1 MRTETGGA
9 LILLA
14 ATLAAL
20 IWANAD
26 FGSYNSAW
34 TTHLAIRVGTD
45 GIDQELRQWV
55 NDGLMVL
62 FFFVVGLEAR
72 REFDIGE
79 LRERRRVVMPLL
91 AGIGGML
98 VPIAIFLAFNAGRPS
113 AHGWG
118 TAMSTDTAFALG
130 MLALVGPRIS
140 GRLRAFMLTVVVVD
154 DLFGIVVIATVYTH
168 HLAVIAFV
176 VALATFALVI
186 ALRALHIGFGAL
198 YAVLAAVMWV
208 AVYES
213 GIDPVVVGL
222 AMGLLTYAYAAARTD
237 LERATDVFRSFREQP
252 TPELARSARIAVE
265 SAISPNDRLA
275 QIFHPWSSYVVVPLF
290 ALANTGI
297 QLSGGFLG
305 RAFSSPVTLGILVGY
320 VVGKPVGILSASQ
333 LVRVATRGK
342 LRPPVGWAAAL
353 GGGAIAGIGFTVSVL
368 IATVAFH
375 GVELDEAKLG
385 ILSAAVC
392 ASLLSWLVF
401 RVVGMLPA
409 GRRARAMTGRLE
421 LLVDLAVDVD
431 PERDHIRGPAES
443 LITLVEYGDLECP
456 YCGQAEGVL
465 RELLA
470 DFGDLRYVWRH
481 LPLTD
486 VHPHAQLAA
495 EATEAAGAQGAF
507 WEMHD
512 LLFEHQDAL
521 RPLDLHGYAQQLGL
535 DVERFARDLHEHRM
549 AARVAED
556 VDSADLSGVSGTPT
570 FFINGVR
577 HYGAYDIDTLTAA
590 VRAAKSRQLAGTV
603 S

>member
-305 RAFSSPVTLGILVGY
+305 RAFSSPVTLGILVG
-320 VVGKPVGILSASQ
+320 
-333 LVRVATRGK
+333 
-342 LRPPVGWAAAL
+342 
-353 GGGAIAGIGFTVSVL
+353 
-368 IATVAFH
+368 
-375 GVELDEAKLG
+375 
-385 ILSAAVC
+385 
-392 ASLLSWLVF
+392 
-401 RVVGMLPA
+401 
-409 GRRARAMTGRLE
+409 
-421 LLVDLAVDVD
+421 
-431 PERDHIRGPAES
+431 
-443 LITLVEYGDLECP
+443 
-456 YCGQAEGVL
+456 
-465 RELLA
+465 
-470 DFGDLRYVWRH
+470 
-481 LPLTD
+481 
-486 VHPHAQLAA
+486 
-495 EATEAAGAQGAF
+495 
-507 WEMHD
+507 
-512 LLFEHQDAL
+512 
-521 RPLDLHGYAQQLGL
+521 
-535 DVERFARDLHEHRM
+535 
-549 AARVAED
+549 
-556 VDSADLSGVSGTPT
+556 
-570 FFINGVR
+570 
-577 HYGAYDIDTLTAA
+577 
-590 VRAAKSRQLAGTV
+590 
-603 S
+603 